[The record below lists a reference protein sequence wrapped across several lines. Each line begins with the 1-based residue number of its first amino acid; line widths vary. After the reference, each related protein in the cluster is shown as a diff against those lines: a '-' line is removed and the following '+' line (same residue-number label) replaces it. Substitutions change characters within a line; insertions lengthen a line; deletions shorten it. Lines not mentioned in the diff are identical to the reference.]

1 MYREILSVILEG
13 VDNPMKRLI
22 TAVILIPLLYLY
34 VTKLPEGYF
43 FGLLSVVALIG
54 LYEFYRMFRL
64 KRDITILSVFAGLL
78 VLYILYKDISQASNL
93 TIEAITFSFLIVAA
107 YRMLSIKDPANS
119 LRDTSLAIAG
129 IVYVVVLISFQLRLR
144 HTGPEWI
151 IFLYGTIWLS
161 DSSAYYIGTYLGRR
175 KLYPQLSPNKTVEG
189 AIGSVAGGLAG
200 SYILGMFF
208 LKPSYLFPELLLS
221 PPISLKPII
230 SGKDLFILGIIIGIC
245 CVIGDLIESMY
256 KRDAGVKD
264 SSSLIPGHGGILDK
278 IDSSL
283 VVAPVVYLYISL
295 I

>member
-1 MYREILSVILEG
+1 
-13 VDNPMKRLI
+13 MKRLI
-22 TAVILIPLLYLY
+22 TAVILIPLFYLY

-43 FGLLSVVALIG
+43 FGLISIITLIG

-64 KRDITILSVFAGLL
+64 KKEITILSVFAGLL
-78 VLYILYKDISQASNL
+78 VLYILYKDIPQASNL
-93 TIEAITFSFLIVAA
+93 SVEAIAFSFIIIAS
-107 YRMLSIKDPANS
+107 YRMLLKDPSNS
-119 LRDTSLAIAG
+119 LRDTGLAIAG
-129 IVYVVVLISFQLRLR
+129 IVYVIVLMSFQLRLR
-144 HTGPEWI
+144 HIGPEWI

-189 AIGSVAGGLAG
+189 AMASVAGGIAG
-200 SYILGMFF
+200 SYILGMIF
-208 LKPSYLFPELLLS
+208 LKPSHIQTQLLLS
-221 PPISLKPII
+221 APISLKPII
-230 SGKDLFILGIIIGIC
+230 SGKDLFILGIIIGIG

-283 VVAPVVYLYISL
+283 VVAPIVYLYIR
-295 I
+295 

>member
-1 MYREILSVILEG
+1 
-13 VDNPMKRLI
+13 MKRLI

-34 VTKLPEGYF
+34 VTRLPEGYF

-54 LYEFYRMFRL
+54 LYEFYGMFRL
-64 KRDITILSVFAGLL
+64 KRDITILSVCAGLL

-107 YRMLSIKDPANS
+107 YRMLSIKDPSNS
-119 LRDTSLAIAG
+119 LRDTGLAIAG

-144 HTGPEWI
+144 HIGPEWI

-189 AIGSVAGGLAG
+189 AMGSVAGGVAG
-200 SYILGMFF
+200 SYILGMTF
-208 LKPSYLFPELLLS
+208 LKPPHLFLPL
-221 PPISLKPII
+221 SLKPII
-230 SGKDLFILGIIIGIC
+230 SGKDLFILGIIIGAG

-283 VVAPVVYLYISL
+283 VVAPLVYLYIR
-295 I
+295 